1 MADDSPISDDPGTI
15 LESYVGAVK
24 KASSPVPAAV
34 PAARGAGP
42 AEEVLYKSPYR
53 WKAPR
58 ILICDDD
65 SLDEG
70 ETVHVRS
77 DKIVIG
83 RTKGDIVIGHDV
95 AMSSSHA
102 EIARRDYGGKHAW
115 ILSDLGSS
123 NGTYVRAR
131 SVTLRPGIIILIG
144 SKRFRFD
151 LPYPSQPAGDPQA
164 DPGTMLVT
172 DIGSLATDALPALVE
187 VRTPAGAAAARH
199 PFAKTNLK
207 IGRPGRGNDIEID
220 DLCLAGTHAVVARD
234 YSGVWQLESQPSLN
248 GIWVQVDRIK
258 LPDSCLFQC
267 GEQRVRVQG

>member
-199 PFAKTNLK
+199 PFAKTCAHPTATL
-207 IGRPGRGNDIEID
+207 
-220 DLCLAGTHAVVARD
+220 VA
-234 YSGVWQLESQPSLN
+234 
-248 GIWVQVDRIK
+248 
-258 LPDSCLFQC
+258 PDSLDRWTFSI
-267 GEQRVRVQG
+267 GIGGTTWGAALIARSWPSGSGGWRGMSGPN